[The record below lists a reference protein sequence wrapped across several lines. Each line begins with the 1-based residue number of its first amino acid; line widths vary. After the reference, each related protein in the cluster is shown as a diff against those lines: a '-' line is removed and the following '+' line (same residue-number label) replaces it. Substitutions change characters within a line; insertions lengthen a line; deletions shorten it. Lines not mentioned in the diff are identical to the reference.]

1 MTPYLTYNEYYAAC
15 KTVEKME
22 DNPNISDHDY
32 NEMKEMIHRI
42 YLTDKAN
49 EL

>member
-15 KTVEKME
+15 KTVYILES
-22 DNPNISDHDY
+22 NPNRSEHDT
-32 NEMKEMIHRI
+32 KEMLLMIERI
-42 YLTDKAN
+42 SLTDKAN

>member
-1 MTPYLTYNEYYAAC
+1 MTPYATYNEYYAAC

-32 NEMKEMIHRI
+32 NEMLIMIARI
-42 YLTDKAN
+42 KLTDKMN

>member
-15 KTVEKME
+15 KTVEKMRNNRLLSAR
-22 DNPNISDHDY
+22 DR
-32 NEMKEMIHRI
+32 KEMQEMIERI
-42 YLTDKAN
+42 LLTDKAN